1 MQHDTPANPAN
12 LAATRPT
19 TRPLPIALAGLLSLA
34 VAVGIGRFA
43 FTPLLPLML
52 HDGTLDLAA
61 ASWLATANY
70 LGYWIGAMACAL
82 QPALWRRWGRP
93 PLAHTAAIRSGLVAT
108 VLLTLGMALPLPA
121 LWPLWRGLAGI
132 ASALVFVYVAS
143 WCLTRLA
150 ALGAP
155 ALAGLIF
162 VGPGLGIA
170 VSGLVASVMVA
181 YGVQA
186 ATGWVVFAVLAA
198 GLTAIAWPQL
208 RGTVAAAPAAA
219 QTGDAPAPRGT
230 VPILALAYGLA
241 GFGYIISATFLPVI
255 ARQMLPGSIWLDL
268 FWPLFGLG
276 VAGGALL
283 TLRVPAH
290 WDRRHLLMGCYALQ
304 ASGILLG
311 VWLPSLLGFAVGS
324 LLLGLP
330 FTALTLFAVQEVRRL
345 RPHDASALLGL
356 LTAVFGL
363 GQIAGPLLVAALLAH
378 SATPALGFARS
389 LELAATALL
398 VGLLMY
404 GWLLRRDRRQ
414 GVR

>member
-1 MQHDTPANPAN
+1 MQHAAPAESDS
-12 LAATRPT
+12 TRPT
-19 TRPLPIALAGLLSLA
+19 TRPLAVALAGLLSLA

-52 HDGTLDLAA
+52 QGGTVDLAG

-70 LGYWIGAMACAL
+70 LGYWIGAVACAL
-82 QPALWRRWGRP
+82 QPALWRRWGRA
-93 PLAHTAAIRSGLVAT
+93 PLAHTAVVRSGLVAT

-132 ASALVFVYVAS
+132 VSALVFIYVAS

-150 ALGAP
+150 AAGAP

-170 VSGLVASVMVA
+170 ASGLVASVMVS
-181 YGVQA
+181 YGVHA
-186 ATGWVVFAVLAA
+186 STGWAVFAALAA
-198 GLTAIAWPQL
+198 GLTAVAWPQL
-208 RGTVAAAPAAA
+208 RGTVAAPAAA
-219 QTGDAPAPRGT
+219 QTGDTPPPRGT

-290 WDRRHLLMGCYALQ
+290 WDRRYLLMACYAMQ

-311 VWLPSLLGFAVGS
+311 VWLPSLAGFAVGS

-398 VGLLMY
+398 AGMLMY
-404 GWLLRRDRRQ
+404 GWLVRRDRAQR
-414 GVR
+414 GR